1 MSSPLS
7 TLRKGRR
14 LSLKAGFG
22 STPFHSDI
30 KVLDKELSN
39 TCKNPKV
46 LDHELMVLMT
56 SRLTILERKLVE
68 AQQLNMEKDRQ
79 IKVLEE
85 KCFRYEKSEVATQ
98 SQQTDSEL
106 KTKCYRLQK
115 QVHDME
121 AFLEDYGMIWCGDSE
136 NGDNNENKDI
146 IQIKRKSYQEK
157 LRNKTNVFKM
167 DFDLVVNNIEKLNWL
182 AGEGEHYIKH
192 TKDGAK
198 LQIKEPVSLTL
209 YNNGIVMFAGPFR
222 PYSESTT
229 QVCMK
234 DIMDGYFPT
243 ELKTMYPNGVLFQV
257 IDKRD
262 TLYKNKNLEK
272 IFPGVGLTLSPD
284 KVKSENRKVEYDHN
298 NGNKESVE
306 KFLSKLPIC
315 KIEAGRVIDVRLGIK
330 DMLKPASSNNVL
342 VERDLCEEIK
352 FRPSSSGKRSNYSN
366 VTTLRIKSETGD
378 QTYLLRM
385 RYDQTVGDVYRY
397 LDSIRNH
404 QSLYQLKSSFPNKTF
419 TDFDITLKD
428 CGLVPN
434 ATLHIQESRTN
445 NGVS

>member
-1 MSSPLS
+1 MMSSPLS

-14 LSLKAGFG
+14 LSLKSGFG
-22 STPFHSDI
+22 STPFHSDV
-30 KVLDKELSN
+30 KVLDKELNN

-56 SRLTILERKLVE
+56 SRLTVLERKLME

-79 IKVLEE
+79 IKALEE
-85 KCFRYEKSEVATQ
+85 KCFQYEKSEVATQ
-98 SQQTDSEL
+98 SQQTGNEL
-106 KTKCYRLQK
+106 KTKCYKLQK

-136 NGDNNENKDI
+136 NGDDNGNKDI
-146 IQIKRKSYQEK
+146 NQINRKSYQEK
-157 LRNKTNVFKM
+157 LMSKTNAFKM
-167 DFDLVVNNIEKLNWL
+167 DFDLVVNNIAKLNWL
-182 AGEGEHYIKH
+182 AGEGEHYVKH

-243 ELKTMYPNGVLFQV
+243 ELKTMYPNGVLFQ
-257 IDKRD
+257 
-262 TLYKNKNLEK
+262 
-272 IFPGVGLTLSPD
+272 
-284 KVKSENRKVEYDHN
+284 
-298 NGNKESVE
+298 
-306 KFLSKLPIC
+306 
-315 KIEAGRVIDVRLGIK
+315 
-330 DMLKPASSNNVL
+330 PASSNNVL

-352 FRPSSSGKRSNYSN
+352 FRPSSSGKRSNSS

-397 LDSIRNH
+397 LDLIRNH
-404 QSLYQLKSSFPNKTF
+404 QGLYQLKSSFPNKTF

-434 ATLHIQESRTN
+434 ATLHIQECRAN
-445 NGVS
+445 NGVF